1 MPNFNVE
8 WSLYLV
14 SRHRQ
19 VMNLMDHKPVIGKDV
34 FIAPNASVI
43 GEVTLHDGSSVWY
56 GAVIRADAAG
66 ISVGSGTNI
75 QDRALVYVT
84 DQGVGSRGPDEKEGV
99 RNASI
104 GADVTVGHGAI
115 VQAALIENEVVV
127 GMGAVIKEGAAI
139 RKNAVI
145 APESQN
151 VRSETVA
158 PSLLKNASPT
168 LRPLRMPSVPR

>member
-1 MPNFNVE
+1 M
-8 WSLYLV
+8 

-19 VMNLMDHKPVIGKDV
+19 VMNLMDRKPVIGKDV

-66 ISVGSGTNI
+66 ISVGAGTNI

-84 DQGVGSRGPDEKEGV
+84 DQGVGSRGPDEREGV

-104 GADVTVGHGAI
+104 GEDVTVGHGAI

-127 GMGAVIKEGAAI
+127 GMGAVIMI
-139 RKNAVI
+139 FDQRKCCD
-145 APESQN
+145 
-151 VRSETVA
+151 SEECSDRT
-158 PSLLKNASPT
+158 
-168 LRPLRMPSVPR
+168 RERG